1 MKNVIDMAAEM
12 IRQFEG
18 CSLTAYRCPA
28 GVWTIGWGETLG
40 VKEGDVW
47 IQGQADA
54 VLLRRVGQFLLATL
68 KRCPQL
74 HAEAAGRLAACTS
87 LAYNIGVRA
96 FGASSV
102 RRKAMRRDHAG
113 AADAFLLWNKAGGR
127 VLRGL
132 TLRRQAERLGYLSHE
147 RLTEGR
153 CRVCGMPCIGWGCTL
168 PSCRRAS
175 LTN

>member
-1 MKNVIDMAAEM
+1 MKTAALELTLDLV
-12 IRQFEG
+12 RRFEG
-18 CSLTAYRCPA
+18 CRLTAYRCPA
-28 GVWTIGWGETLG
+28 GVLTIGWGETLG
-40 VKEGDVW
+40 VQEGDVW
-47 IQGQADA
+47 TQQQADA

-87 LAYNIGVRA
+87 LAYNIGVGA

-132 TLRRQAERLGYLSHE
+132 TLRRQAERSRFLNEKAY
-147 RLTEGR
+147 
-153 CRVCGMPCIGWGCTL
+153 
-168 PSCRRAS
+168 
-175 LTN
+175 